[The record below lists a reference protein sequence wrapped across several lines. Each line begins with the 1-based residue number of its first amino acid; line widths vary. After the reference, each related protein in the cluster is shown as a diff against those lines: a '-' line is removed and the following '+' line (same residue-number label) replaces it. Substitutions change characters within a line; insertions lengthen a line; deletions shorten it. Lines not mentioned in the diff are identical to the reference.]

1 MKTIWKYEVPI
12 KDSFSIQIPEGGKIL
27 SLQTQKGTPYIW
39 ILVDQSRR
47 NEQRNFRYFGT
58 GFPIENPIDS
68 NLLYIGSV
76 LIQDEVLVFHLFEER
91 N

>member
-12 KDSFSIQIPEGGKIL
+12 KDSFSVQIPEGGKIL
-27 SLQTQKGTPYIW
+27 FLQTQKGTSCIW
-39 ILVDQSRR
+39 ILVDQSKR

-58 GFPIENPIDS
+58 GFPIENIMET

>member
-12 KDSFSIQIPEGGKIL
+12 KDSFFIQVPEGGKIL
-27 SLQTQKGTPYIW
+27 SLQTQMGTPCLW

-47 NEQRNFRYFGT
+47 NEGRRFRYFGT
-58 GFPIENPIDS
+58 GFAIENMMETDI
-68 NLLYIGSV
+68 LYIGSV
-76 LIQDEVLVFHLFEER
+76 LIQDDSLVFHLFEEK